1 MIPTWITDRRGNV
14 YLNDLTKY
22 VKSVLLVPPANQNPL
37 TIAAAPA
44 ATVPTFS
51 PPILFQGGEDS
62 VSEVYSLTGAF
73 DPASVAAANAR
84 ATVQITETTY
94 RRQYMNRAILL
105 NHVFGNNLQPFFLN
119 ESILLESQANLQF
132 QFFNNS
138 TAGEV
143 IWRMVLEARKYQASA
158 FANQQVTKTLELLR
172 KRKTFVNPYWLTSN
186 EAIVLPPS
194 GAPRTAFFDNTR
206 DYFLILKYVMAQ
218 VITTGVAGDTQELF
232 TFRLFDAKTDRPLM
246 NQPVTLNTGCGTARF
261 PFVLPHSLLVEPR
274 TSIRAELRSL
284 VTDANVEVFFT
295 FHGVGAY
302 VAEENPYDQ
311 MSIEQPAQTMPVH
324 GAP

>member
-22 VKSVLLVPPANQNPL
+22 VKGVLLVPPQNQNPL
-37 TIAAAPA
+37 TVAVAPS

-62 VSEVYSLTGAF
+62 VSEIFSLSGAF
-73 DPASVAAANAR
+73 DAASNADAAAR

-94 RRQYMNRAILL
+94 RRQYMNRPILL

-119 ESILLESQANLQF
+119 ETIMLESQANLQF
-132 QFFNNS
+132 QFFNSS
-138 TAGEV
+138 TGGDY
-143 IWRMVLEARKYQASA
+143 IWRMVMEARKYQASA
-158 FANQQVTKTLELLR
+158 FANQQVTKTLQMLR

-186 EAIVLPPS
+186 EPIVLPPT
-194 GAPRTAFFDNTR
+194 GAPVTAFFDNTR
-206 DYFLILKYVMAQ
+206 DYFLILKYIMAQ
-218 VITTGVAGDTQELF
+218 VITTGVVGDTQEFF
-232 TFRLFDAKTDRPLM
+232 TFQLFDAKTDRPLM
-246 NQPVTLNTGCGTARF
+246 NQPVTLNTGCGTSRF

-274 TSIRAELRSL
+274 TSIRAQLRSL
-284 VTDANVEVFFT
+284 ITDANVEVFFT

-311 MSIEQPAQTMPVH
+311 MTIDQPALTMPVH